1 MPKKPIWIFGI
12 LWLIGIG
19 GGLSIMLNYENAP
32 GAVLPPPPT
41 WPEKTAIKPVASLP
55 TLIMSVHPHCPC
67 TRASL
72 GELAVLLARCKGRVS
87 TYVLFYAPSALEKDW
102 EKTDLWQG
110 AEMIPGVTPV
120 VDPDGF
126 EAQKFHLT
134 ISGQTALY
142 DTAGKRIFYGGIT
155 PSRGHSGDNVGRS
168 TIESLLIRG
177 SATTEMTAAFGCE
190 LTQGDLQ
197 CQIKEHQHE

>member
-1 MPKKPIWIFGI
+1 MPKGVVWIFGV
-12 LWLIGIG
+12 LWLISIG
-19 GGLSIMLNYENAP
+19 VGLGIMLSYENAP
-32 GAVLPPPPT
+32 GVALPPPPT
-41 WPEKTAIKPVASLP
+41 WPGTSTIQPVASLP
-55 TLIMSVHPHCPC
+55 TLLMSVHPHCPC

-87 TYVLFYAPSALEKDW
+87 TYVLFYAPTALEKDW
-102 EKTDLWQG
+102 AKTDLWKS

-126 EAQKFHLT
+126 EAHKFHLT
-134 ISGQTALY
+134 ISGQSALY
-142 DTAGKRIFYGGIT
+142 DRNGKRIFYGGIT

-177 SATTEMTAAFGCE
+177 RAATEMTAAFGCE
-190 LTQGDLQ
+190 LTQGVLQ
-197 CQIKEHQHE
+197 CQIKEHPHE